1 MLSFFFY
8 LFLYFLTA
16 AISIGRRLRS
26 PACSLARLSLWR
38 WTREVGR
45 HLVLFARGRART
57 RRTAC
62 AAESRL
68 PKRFRARPGQSGLI
82 NKNNRRRSSD
92 GRSSSAEQ
100 SRAGRRRRR
109 KLEKEGEKAGDESLV
124 AGGSPERKSFTLLEE
139 ADSQSSI
146 RPQSNNI
153 HWFMNEHF
161 RFFSFF
167 SSFFSL
173 QI

>member
-1 MLSFFFY
+1 MPSFF
-8 LFLYFLTA
+8 FLTA
-16 AISIGRRLRS
+16 AISIGRRLRSLPRS

-57 RRTAC
+57 RRTVC

-82 NKNNRRRSSD
+82 NKNNRRRRSD

-100 SRAGRRRRR
+100 SRAGRRRR

-139 ADSQSSI
+139 TDSQSSI

-153 HWFMNEHF
+153 HWFMN
-161 RFFSFF
+161 
-167 SSFFSL
+167 
-173 QI
+173 